1 VGTIAQGR
9 QDTSAPEGAPET
21 TQDRVQ
27 SGVHGGVQDGLRFRV
42 LGPLSVDVDGR
53 ALDIGPLK
61 QRLVLAL
68 LLCRPNA
75 FVSSDLLT
83 ETVWRDEPPKTA
95 RKNLQVYISALRKLL
110 GEAGEG
116 ERLSHRLGSYRL
128 RVAEGELD
136 ALRFQGLARSGRA
149 AAATGSFGTA
159 AELLAEAL
167 DLWTGPPLP
176 ELGCSP
182 VIQEEADRLAAR
194 HVGVCEDWAEAA
206 LALGQSSPVAEALAD
221 LVERHPLRERLRA
234 AQMTALYRSG
244 RQTEALAVYEEL
256 RQHLSRELG
265 LPPSPALDGLYQS
278 ILAQEA
284 PGGGAHRPPSGA
296 GTVLRA
302 SGGRSDHGDR
312 TDTAPG
318 SHPRPG
324 LALLPPD
331 TADFTGRKGQTAELL
346 DALAHGGT
354 VAIVTGPTGVGK
366 TALASRV
373 AHRLTDQ
380 YPDGQVYVR
389 LRHEDGS
396 PRSRGSVMAELGR
409 WSGLADRI
417 PDDPI
422 TATALWRSWLADRR
436 VLLVLDG
443 APDEVHVRPLLPC
456 DGPSSAVVT
465 SRTQLAGLTPAHR
478 LDVPP
483 HSSAEA
489 LELLGRIIG
498 LGRVRSDETAAERIV
513 TACGMLPLAVR
524 AAGLKLAVLR
534 HLPLAEY
541 ATRLSDDLRVLD
553 ELSAG
558 DTEVRSHVTD
568 EWRRLPETARAALLR
583 LGTLPPLF
591 TLDEAVTALAQDRAA
606 ALRSL
611 ERLIESGAVLPPAS
625 EVTAHSALYALPRL
639 TRLYVREL
647 ALGVTLAAPSA

>member
-1 VGTIAQGR
+1 MGTIAQGR

-21 TQDRVQ
+21 TPDRVQ
-27 SGVHGGVQDGLRFRV
+27 GGLRFRV

-116 ERLSHRLGSYRL
+116 ERLTHRLGSYRL

-136 ALRFQGLARSGRA
+136 ALRFQALARSGRA

-284 PGGGAHRPPSGA
+284 PGVEATVPAGSGESA
-296 GTVLRA
+296 E
-302 SGGRSDHGDR
+302 HGDR
-312 TDTAPG
+312 IDHGAG
-318 SHPRPG
+318 RGPG
-324 LALLPPD
+324 LVLLPPD
-331 TADFTGRKGQTAELL
+331 TADFTGRKDQTAELL
-346 DALAHGGT
+346 DVLAHGGT

-366 TALASRV
+366 TALAGRV

-389 LRHEDGS
+389 LRHDDGS

-409 WSGLADRI
+409 WSGLADRM

-465 SRTQLAGLTPAHR
+465 SRTQLAGLTPAYR
-478 LDVPP
+478 VDVAP

-489 LELLGRIIG
+489 LEFLGRIIG
-498 LGRVRSDETAAERIV
+498 LGRIRSDETAAERIV
-513 TACGMLPLAVR
+513 AACGMLPLAVR

-568 EWRRLPETARAALLR
+568 EWRRLPEPARAALLR
-583 LGTLPPLF
+583 LATLPPLF
-591 TLDEAVTALAQDRAA
+591 TLGEAVSALAQDRAS
-606 ALRSL
+606 ALRGL
-611 ERLIESGAVLPPAS
+611 ERLIETGAVTPPAS
-625 EVTAHSALYALPRL
+625 EVTAHAALYSLPRL
-639 TRLYVREL
+639 TRLYAREL
-647 ALGVTLAAPSA
+647 ARAATPV